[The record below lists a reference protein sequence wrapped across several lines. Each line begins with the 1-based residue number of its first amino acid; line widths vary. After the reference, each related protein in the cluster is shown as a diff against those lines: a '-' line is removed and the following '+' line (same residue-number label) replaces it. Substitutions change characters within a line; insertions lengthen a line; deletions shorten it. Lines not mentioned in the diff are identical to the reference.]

1 MVAGGRA
8 RLWLGVRLSR
18 NGSKKR
24 THPNGVPLVEDPRTR
39 QPPPLA
45 TINVMPAH
53 QRTQAEIDEEF
64 MREGL
69 RLAHGAELAGEV
81 PVGAVV
87 VDARGA
93 IVGRGYNRTL
103 LDVDP
108 SAHAE
113 IIALREAAWKI
124 GNHRLLE
131 CTVYATIE
139 PCAMCAGALIQ
150 ARIARLVYGADD
162 PRAGAIRSVLQLA
175 EHPALNH
182 HFAVSD
188 GVLTTECG
196 GLLRQF
202 FRGKRGKA
210 AQSSDGIQ
218 PDLV

>member
-1 MVAGGRA
+1 
-8 RLWLGVRLSR
+8 
-18 NGSKKR
+18 
-24 THPNGVPLVEDPRTR
+24 
-39 QPPPLA
+39 
-45 TINVMPAH
+45 
-53 QRTQAEIDEEF
+53 
-64 MREGL
+64 MREAL

-87 VDARGA
+87 VDSEGA

-113 IIALREAAWKI
+113 IVALREAAWKV

-150 ARIARLVYGADD
+150 ARITRLVYGADD
-162 PRAGAIRSVLQLA
+162 PKAGAIRSVLQLA
-175 EHPALNH
+175 DHPALNH
-182 HFAVSD
+182 RFAVAD
-188 GVLTTECG
+188 GVLAGECG

-202 FRGKRGKA
+202 FRRKRGKT
-210 AQSSDGIQ
+210 AQTSDEIQ
-218 PDLV
+218 PNLV